1 MPWTETCAMDERT
14 RFVVEYDLDD
24 LSMAA
29 LCVKYGISRKTGYK
43 WLARANEMGLK
54 RLQEFSRAPQH
65 HPNQVAAVVEQAVV
79 ALREAHPTWGP
90 KKLRRRLQDSDSDTS
105 WPARSTIAELL
116 RRKGLVVP
124 RKRRYRATPSQQPL
138 AHCNGPNAVWC
149 IDFKGWF
156 LTGDGHRCDPLTISD
171 AFSRYLI
178 RCQAVE
184 DTSGPG
190 IRPLLEVAFR
200 EYGLPRAIRSDNGS
214 PFASRAIGG
223 LSRLSVW
230 WIKLGIVPERI
241 EPGKPQQN
249 GRHERMHLTLK
260 RETACPPAST
270 GRGQQRRFDAFRKEF
285 NEVRPHEALGL
296 ATPVSLYEPSPRV
309 YPAQEPQVS
318 YPADWVT
325 RMVRVRGE
333 VKFKGPFFLGTALIG
348 EPVGLEPIDG
358 RYWRVH
364 FGPVALGIF
373 DEHRHRILTPREV
386 KHAGLAVAPAGKLT
400 VAALQSACQPE
411 EEVLPMSLD

>member
-1 MPWTETCAMDERT
+1 MPWTETRAMDERM
-14 RFVVEYDLDD
+14 RFVVEYDLDE

-29 LCVKYGISRKTGYK
+29 LCARYGVSRKTGYK
-43 WLARANEMGLK
+43 WLARAGELGLSQLGD
-54 RLQEFSRAPQH
+54 RSRAPRH
-65 HPNQVAAVVEQAVV
+65 HPNQVCDDVEQAVV
-79 ALREAHPTWGP
+79 AMRGAHPTWGP
-90 KKLRRRLQDSDSDTS
+90 KKLRRRLEDADAQAS

-124 RKRRYRATPSQQPL
+124 RKPRRRATPSTQPL
-138 AHCNGPNAVWC
+138 AHADASNAVWC

-156 LTGDGHRCDPLTISD
+156 RTGDGRRCDPLTISD

-190 IRPLLEVAFR
+190 IRPLLEAAFR
-200 EYGLPRAIRSDNGS
+200 EYGLPWAIRSDNGS
-214 PFASRAIGG
+214 PFASRAVGG

-230 WIKLGIVPERI
+230 WIKLGIVHERI

-260 RETACPPAST
+260 RETACPPAGT
-270 GRGQQRRFDAFRKEF
+270 GRAQQRRFDAFLKEY
-285 NEVRPHEALGL
+285 NEDRPHEALGL
-296 ATPVSLYEPSPRV
+296 ATPASRYAPSPRP
-309 YPAQEPQVS
+309 YPAREPEVT
-318 YPADWVT
+318 YPADWLT

-333 VKFKGPFFLGTALIG
+333 VKFKGPFFLSAALIG

-358 RYWRVH
+358 RHWRVH

-373 DEHRHRILTPREV
+373 DEHRHRLLAPREL
-386 KHAGLAVAPAGKLT
+386 KHAGLTVAPARNPP
-400 VAALQSACQPE
+400 VAALQEACGPG